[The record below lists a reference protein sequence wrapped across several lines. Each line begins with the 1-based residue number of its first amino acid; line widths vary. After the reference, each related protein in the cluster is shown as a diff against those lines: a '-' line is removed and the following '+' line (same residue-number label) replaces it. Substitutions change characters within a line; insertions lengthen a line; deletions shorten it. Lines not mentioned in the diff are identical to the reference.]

1 MTNVNFRTFINK
13 QEVQELDIIRFQGEI
28 KVIDSQE
35 DLKDVLSE
43 LSQAEVLGFDT
54 ETKPSFRKG
63 EYHAPAIIQ
72 LATLDTAYLI
82 RVQKTGFTNDLKQF
96 FEASSVKKI
105 GISIRDDLK
114 DLQKV
119 RSYTPGGFID
129 MNTVA
134 QRFQISQI
142 GVRSL
147 TAIFLNKRVSKG
159 QQTSNWENEELTD
172 SQKRYAATDAWICL
186 KMYSTLQHKGFL

>member
-1 MTNVNFRTFINK
+1 MNFRTFINK
-13 QEVQELDIIRFQGEI
+13 QEVQELDIVRFEGEI
-28 KVIDSQE
+28 SLVDTKE
-35 DLKDVLSE
+35 DLKEVLFL
-43 LSQAEVLGFDT
+43 LSQEEYLGFDT

-63 EYHAPAIIQ
+63 EYHEPAIIQ
-72 LATLDTAYLI
+72 MATLEKAYLI
-82 RVQKTGFTNDLKQF
+82 RIQKTGFTNELKSF
-96 FEASSVKKI
+96 LESTSIKKI

-119 RSYTPGGFID
+119 RHFTPGGFID

-147 TAIFLNKRVSKG
+147 TAIFLGKRVSKG
-159 QQTSNWENEELTD
+159 QQTSNWENEELTAA
-172 SQKRYAATDAWICL
+172 QQGYAATDAWICL
-186 KMYSTLQHKGFL
+186 KMYSTLQHRGYL